1 MESSAA
7 QMVATTAA
15 AGENDRGFDWVFVG
29 PWARAACGRVPLC
42 MTARPCP
49 FISSKSRGGAT
60 RSLLGL
66 RLFPEKICSGLVVEP
81 LLGTGIRW
89 PLG

>member
-15 AGENDRGFDWVFVG
+15 AGENDRAFDRGFRGFRLH
-29 PWARAACGRVPLC
+29 AEMRASVPLCTC

-49 FISSKSRGGAT
+49 FILFKSCEAERH
-60 RSLLGL
+60 RSG
-66 RLFPEKICSGLVVEP
+66 
-81 LLGTGIRW
+81 
-89 PLG
+89 